1 MNKFFKSSILMAFVT
16 AISTS
21 TLITSCQND
30 DIEEYTQNQEDK
42 VLVNF
47 CLNASDLIDDSKATR
62 AASGA
67 SDDALDSLVSD
78 VWIMQYVGQGEQD
91 IPDLC
96 TYKDR
101 AKNRPEDRQEILQ
114 PADVG

>member
-30 DIEEYTQNQEDK
+30 NIDEYTPNQEDK

-62 AASGA
+62 AASG
-67 SDDALDSLVSD
+67 STRSFRT
-78 VWIMQYVGQGEQD
+78 YG
-91 IPDLC
+91 LC
-96 TYKDR
+96 SM
-101 AKNRPEDRQEILQ
+101 
-114 PADVG
+114 

>member
-47 CLNASDLIDDSKATR
+47 C
-62 AASGA
+62 
-67 SDDALDSLVSD
+67 
-78 VWIMQYVGQGEQD
+78 
-91 IPDLC
+91 
-96 TYKDR
+96 
-101 AKNRPEDRQEILQ
+101 
-114 PADVG
+114 